1 VHASSFDVN
10 GAPRKLLNLSAL
22 FLHPAGMRAEVRE
35 ELVNGIDVGF
45 SNEETGIVYLAFGH
59 AF

>member
-1 VHASSFDVN
+1 
-10 GAPRKLLNLSAL
+10 
-22 FLHPAGMRAEVRE
+22 MRAEVRE